1 MRFKIAVVE
10 DEKQS
15 ADILIGYIRR
25 YAKEHNEDIDVVYFS
40 DGDEIVYEYKPV
52 YDIIFL
58 DIEMRLL
65 DGMTTAEHIR
75 KLDKDVILVFVT
87 NMTQYAVKGYAV
99 DALSYLLK
107 PVPYFAFS
115 QELKRAFTKLKKREN
130 NYIMFSIQDGV
141 IRLNTADILYIESM
155 KHKLIIHTKEDQF
168 VITGTMKEM
177 ENKLSDINF
186 FRCNSG
192 YLVNLARVTG
202 VKNNLAILDDRELI
216 ISRPRKKVFMEALTK
231 FFGDMIV

>member
-40 DGDEIVYEYKPV
+40 DGDEIVYEYKPI

-75 KLDKDVILVFVT
+75 KLDKDVILIFVT
-87 NMTQYAVKGYAV
+87 NMTQYAIKGYAV
-99 DALSYLLK
+99 DALNYLLK

>member
-15 ADILIGYIRR
+15 ADILIGYIKR

-40 DGDEIVYEYKPV
+40 DGDEIVYEYKPI

-75 KLDKDVILVFVT
+75 KLDKDVILIFVT
-87 NMTQYAVKGYAV
+87 NMTQYAIKGYAV
-99 DALSYLLK
+99 DALNYLLK